1 MLQLA
6 IEPSTALLKKNIGPH
21 LLCPPLLIVQL
32 AASILDALKGYLPA
46 SFALA
51 QTAYFRGV
59 EATVRGG
66 IAASVPA
73 PAHLRTFGG
82 QCLGEEAAGRK
93 ADVQTGREVHT
104 VVQAGLVFVWWSALQ
119 VGRDSHY
126 C

>member
-1 MLQLA
+1 LLQLA

-66 IAASVPA
+66 NKDHAIRQEQRAGAS
-73 PAHLRTFGG
+73 GG
-82 QCLGEEAAGRK
+82 DWISDFQGIGELIG
-93 ADVQTGREVHT
+93 
-104 VVQAGLVFVWWSALQ
+104 FSASFL
-119 VGRDSHY
+119 
-126 C
+126 